1 MAAALDTQAEAPTPE
16 QLEQAA
22 LLERE
27 LVERARDSLLAFTLY
42 TFDGDYEVNWHH
54 RVLAQKLDAFVR
66 GDITRLIITMPPR
79 HGKSELASRRL
90 PAYILGRDPN
100 ARIIACSYGLD
111 LALDMSRDAK
121 RVVTSPA
128 YQRVF
133 PNTQLPSAHVVTD
146 SREPYKNTADQW
158 QIVGYRGQYL
168 ARGVGGGITGKGGDF
183 LIVDDPIKD
192 DEEAQS
198 ETYREKVWRWYTKV
212 FKTRAAK
219 NARILVIMTRW
230 HEDDLVGRLLER
242 ARQSSR
248 ADQWEV
254 VKFEALREA
263 EPEEGEGEDEDPR
276 ELGEALWPEFKSREE
291 LEALREEDE
300 EGFAALYQQDP
311 TPPGGRILKTAWMQN
326 RWHTLPAGPG
336 TYYQTWDP
344 KHGSKDPKSSHVS
357 GQLWF
362 QPDAEPSRL
371 YLVDAVRGLWES
383 DETIEEML
391 RLSRQP
397 LWRLA
402 SAKLVE
408 KKADGVAILN
418 LLKSTIPGLVEVDP
432 GGRDKP
438 ARVRAVKY
446 FWRAGNILLPADDV
460 PGVSE
465 WLPHWIREHIKFP
478 GYTWDDCVDASTQ
491 LIAHVLIDEEDQ
503 VESPLERVKR
513 NMGWM
518 G

>member
-133 PNTQLPSAHVVTD
+133 PDTRLPSAHVVTD

-158 QIVGYRGQYL
+158 QIVGHRGQYL

-254 VKFEALREA
+254 VKFEALRQMRVERDEMRRQRDVAREDLAAAHEA
-263 EPEEGEGEDEDPR
+263 LADQQETISEEVESRARLRIQLETLERERAEQDDELEKLRNEMIRAEEVAQTWRAGLTEARERER
-276 ELGEALWPEFKSREE
+276 ELAEA
-291 LEALREEDE
+291 LEALLEVAGAGWDRM
-300 EGFAALYQQDP
+300 GAAA
-311 TPPGGRILKTAWMQN
+311 KVVA
-326 RWHTLPAGPG
+326 RWAQMTL
-336 TYYQTWDP
+336 
-344 KHGSKDPKSSHVS
+344 
-357 GQLWF
+357 
-362 QPDAEPSRL
+362 
-371 YLVDAVRGLWES
+371 
-383 DETIEEML
+383 
-391 RLSRQP
+391 
-397 LWRLA
+397 
-402 SAKLVE
+402 
-408 KKADGVAILN
+408 
-418 LLKSTIPGLVEVDP
+418 
-432 GGRDKP
+432 
-438 ARVRAVKY
+438 
-446 FWRAGNILLPADDV
+446 
-460 PGVSE
+460 
-465 WLPHWIREHIKFP
+465 
-478 GYTWDDCVDASTQ
+478 
-491 LIAHVLIDEEDQ
+491 
-503 VESPLERVKR
+503 
-513 NMGWM
+513 
-518 G
+518 